1 MDVFRQKQTPVKLTR
16 AQAMAC
22 IPVKGG
28 LVQESRLETG
38 EILLAYPDHKQP
50 WFTRITRRLGRPGD
64 SKVRI
69 KKLQLD
75 APGTSVWELFD
86 GRRSV
91 GQVIELFAEKHSLH
105 PKEAEVSV
113 TQFLR
118 ELGRREL
125 IGLR

>member
-1 MDVFRQKQTPVKLTR
+1 
-16 AQAMAC
+16 MAC
-22 IPVKGG
+22 IPVKGSH
-28 LVQESRLETG
+28 VQESRLESG
-38 EILLAYPDHKQP
+38 EILLAYPDLKRP
-50 WFTRITRRLGRPGD
+50 WFAGMLQRWGRVD
-64 SKVRI
+64 KNAVRI

-75 APGTSVWELFD
+75 ALGTSVWELLD

-91 GQVIELFAEKHSLH
+91 LQIIELFAQKYRLH

-113 TQFLR
+113 SQFLR

>member
-1 MDVFRQKQTPVKLTR
+1 VFRQKQAPVKLTR

-22 IPVKGG
+22 VPVKGG
-28 LVQESRLETG
+28 LVQESRLESG
-38 EILLAYPDHKQP
+38 EILLAYPDYKQP
-50 WFTRITRRLGRPGD
+50 WFTKIIRRLGRPGD

-75 APGTSVWELFD
+75 TLGTSVWELLD

-91 GQVIELFAEKHSLH
+91 QQLIELFADKYNLH

-113 TQFLR
+113 SQFLR
-118 ELGRREL
+118 ALGRRDL
-125 IGLR
+125 IGLK

>member
-1 MDVFRQKQTPVKLTR
+1 MFKQKQPAVQLTR

-28 LVQESRLETG
+28 LVQESRLESG
-38 EILLAYPDHKQP
+38 EILLSYPDYKQP
-50 WFTRITRRLGRPGD
+50 WFTRIMRRLGDPGD

-75 APGTSVWELFD
+75 VLGTSVWELFD
-86 GRRSV
+86 GKRSV
-91 GQVIELFAEKHSLH
+91 GQVIELFAGKYSLH

-113 TQFLR
+113 SQFLR

>member
-1 MDVFRQKQTPVKLTR
+1 VFRKKQAPVKWAR
-16 AQAMAC
+16 AQALAC

-28 LVQESRLETG
+28 HVQESRLESG
-38 EILLAYPDHKQP
+38 EILLAYPDYREQR
-50 WFTRITRRLGRPGD
+50 FIRLFRRLGRLGD
-64 SKVRI
+64 RKIRI

-75 APGTSVWELFD
+75 TLGTSVWEFID

-91 GQVIELFAEKHSLH
+91 RQVMELFAQKYSLH

-113 TQFLR
+113 SQFLR

>member
-1 MDVFRQKQTPVKLTR
+1 MFKKKPAAGNLDR
-16 AQAMAC
+16 AQALAC
-22 IPVKGG
+22 IPVKGSH
-28 LVQESRLETG
+28 VQESRLESG
-38 EILLAYPDHKQP
+38 EILLAYPDYRQP
-50 WFTRITRRLGRPGD
+50 WFARMIRRVGQTD
-64 SKVRI
+64 KNTVRI

-75 APGTSVWELFD
+75 ALGTSVWELLD

-91 GQVIELFAEKHSLH
+91 RHIMELFADKYRLH

-113 TQFLR
+113 SQFLR

>member
-1 MDVFRQKQTPVKLTR
+1 MFRQKQAAVKLNRT
-16 AQAMAC
+16 QAMAC

-28 LVQESRLETG
+28 HVQESRLESG
-38 EILLAYPDHKQP
+38 EILLAYPDYKQP
-50 WFTRITRRLGRPGD
+50 WFTRLIRRLGRPGD

-75 APGTSVWELFD
+75 ALGTSVWELFD
-86 GRRSV
+86 GKRSV
-91 GQVIELFAEKHSLH
+91 QQVIDLFADKYSLH

-113 TQFLR
+113 SQFLR
-118 ELGRREL
+118 ALGRRDL

>member
-1 MDVFRQKQTPVKLTR
+1 VFEKKQAAPDLTR
-16 AQAMAC
+16 AQALAC
-22 IPVKGG
+22 IPVKGVH
-28 LVQESRLETG
+28 VQESRLESG
-38 EILLAYPDHKQP
+38 EILLSYPDHKSP
-50 WFTRITRRLGRPGD
+50 WVARFILQAGRSGAGN
-64 SKVRI
+64 VRI

-75 APGTSVWELFD
+75 ALGTSVWELLD

-91 GQVIELFAEKHSLH
+91 RQVAELFADKHRLH

-113 TQFLR
+113 SQYLR